1 MHLTNYR
8 LNNVSEF
15 FVVAFHMVDGDVQDM
30 WDDCIYGSND
40 LYPSSD
46 WSQKRCCYPY
56 QLESIN
62 MVKQPCVK
70 AFP

>member
-40 LYPSSD
+40 
-46 WSQKRCCYPY
+46 
-56 QLESIN
+56 
-62 MVKQPCVK
+62 
-70 AFP
+70 